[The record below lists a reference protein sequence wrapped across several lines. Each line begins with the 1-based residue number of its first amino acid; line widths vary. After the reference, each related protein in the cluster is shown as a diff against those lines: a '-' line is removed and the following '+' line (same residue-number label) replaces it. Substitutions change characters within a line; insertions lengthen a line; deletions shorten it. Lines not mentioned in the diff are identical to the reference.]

1 MPTKDKSR
9 DPVEQML
16 KSKNILERMDAVEI
30 LQRRGDKEKILELIY
45 SESWHLRQKAQ
56 EALISFGESIIEM
69 VRPLLN
75 EKFWYVRSAAINILG
90 EVGDTESF
98 SKIKTF
104 LKEKNETVRNNAAL
118 ALIKLLKKDDKLKEQ
133 LDKDERILTENI
145 LKNLKEFELL
155 EVLRTE

>member
-1 MPTKDKSR
+1 MPTKDKPR
-9 DPVEQML
+9 DPVDQML
-16 KSKNILERMDAVEI
+16 KSKNILERMDAVDI

-104 LKEKNETVRNNAAL
+104 LKEKNEMVRNSAAL
-118 ALIKLLKKDDKLKEQ
+118 TLIKLLKKDDKLKEQ
-133 LDKDERILTENI
+133 LDKDERILIENI

>member
-1 MPTKDKSR
+1 MPTKDKPR
-9 DPVEQML
+9 DPVDQML

-90 EVGDTESF
+90 ELGDTESF

-104 LKEKNETVRNNAAL
+104 LKEKNETVRNSAAL
-118 ALIKLLKKDDKLKEQ
+118 TLIKLLKKDDKLKEQ
-133 LDKDERILTENI
+133 LDKDERILIENI

>member
-1 MPTKDKSR
+1 MPTKDKPR
-9 DPVEQML
+9 DPVDQML
-16 KSKNILERMDAVEI
+16 KSKNILERMDAVDI